1 MITPGLDD
9 SPPPLT
15 IATVDPDVMEA
26 LGEALD
32 VLAADG
38 EASGA

>member
-1 MITPGLDD
+1 VITSGPDD

-32 VLAADG
+32 GLTAGG